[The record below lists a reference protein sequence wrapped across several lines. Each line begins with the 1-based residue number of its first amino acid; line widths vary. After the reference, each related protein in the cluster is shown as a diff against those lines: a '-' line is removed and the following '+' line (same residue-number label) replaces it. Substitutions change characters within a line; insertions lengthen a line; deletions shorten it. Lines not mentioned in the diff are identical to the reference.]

1 MVELILFWI
10 FALLA
15 VGGAFGVVV
24 HPNPAKSALLLVL
37 TFFALAGEY
46 VLLMAHFIAIVHV
59 AVYAGAIM
67 VLFLF
72 VIMLLNVPVESRT
85 SRFWGI
91 MRYAGFSL
99 AILLFAE
106 IGYFGFKGFQTAYVQ
121 ETDLGTVER
130 IGEALFSKYVLPFEI
145 ASILLVVAMLG
156 ALYLSKRK
164 LEIVGDGKT
173 APAGKEAE
181 KVLVEE

>member
-1 MVELILFWI
+1 MVEYILFWL
-10 FALLA
+10 FAILA

-24 HPNPAKSALLLVL
+24 HPNPVKSALLLVI

-46 VLLMAHFIAIVHV
+46 VLLMAHFIAIVHI

-72 VIMLLNVPVESRT
+72 VIMLLNVQTEAPKT
-85 SRFWGI
+85 GI
-91 MRYAGFSL
+91 WSAARYGGFTL
-99 AILLFAE
+99 AILLFFE

-121 ETDLGTVER
+121 DTDLGTVER
-130 IGEALFSKYVLPFEI
+130 IGQALFSKYVLPFEI
-145 ASILLVVAMLG
+145 ASILLLVAMLG

-164 LEIVGDGKT
+164 LQLSDEKKTPAKT
-173 APAGKEAE
+173 A
-181 KVLVEE
+181 VEETTH